1 MSLRREDVEGA
12 VKSIADMKLIEMQS
26 KELQLLN
33 EIVKSVRLI
42 VGRMG
47 DMDLEDLEARIADI
61 DGSKREIELLKRDF
75 LEYVSK
81 MSPSLYHREDWLRMS
96 TKVYNATDKAIGVL
110 HRLEY
115 IIRRGWSVP
124 DSIRERITSLMDSV
138 SKIINEYNQ
147 ALRNMANKEYA
158 FEKFRSVDKLEKECD
173 TAYRSTIF
181 AILESNISTPAM
193 LVLLDIAEMLEDI
206 SDIVASATDDL
217 RIILLN
223 LV

>member
-12 VKSIADMKLIEMQS
+12 VKSIADMKLISIQS
-26 KELQLLN
+26 KELHLLN
-33 EIVKSVRLI
+33 EIVKSIRLI
-42 VGRMG
+42 VGG
-47 DMDLEDLEARIADI
+47 VGNIDVSELETHISDI
-61 DGSKREIELLKRDF
+61 DGAKREIELLKRDF

-96 TKVYNATDKAIGVL
+96 TKIYNATDKAIGVV

-115 IIRRGWSVP
+115 IIRKGWSIP
-124 DSIRERITSLMDSV
+124 ESIKDRIASLMDRV

-147 ALRNMANKEYA
+147 ALRNMANREYA
-158 FEKFRSVDKLEKECD
+158 FEKFRNVEKLEKECD
-173 TAYRSTIF
+173 NAYRSTIF
-181 AILESNISTPAM
+181 SILESNISTPAM
-193 LVLLDIAEMLEDI
+193 LITLDIAEMLEDI
-206 SDIVASATDDL
+206 SDIITSATDDL

>member
-1 MSLRREDVEGA
+1 MGLRREDVEGA

-26 KELQLLN
+26 RKLQLLN

-42 VGRMG
+42 VGKMG
-47 DMDLEDLEARIADI
+47 GIDVGELEARIADI
-61 DGSKREIELLKRDF
+61 DGSKREIELLKKDF

-96 TKVYNATDKAIGVL
+96 TKIYNATDKAIGVV

-124 DSIRERITSLMDSV
+124 DSIRERIAGLMDVV

-173 TAYRSTIF
+173 MAYRSTIF
-181 AILESNISTPAM
+181 SILESNISTPAM
-193 LVLLDIAEMLEDI
+193 LILLDIAEMLEDI
-206 SDIVASATDDL
+206 SDIITSATDDL

>member
-1 MSLRREDVEGA
+1 MGLRREDVEGA
-12 VKSIADMKLIEMQS
+12 VKSIADMKLVEMQS
-26 KELQLLN
+26 RKLQLLN

-42 VGRMG
+42 VGKMG
-47 DMDLEDLEARIADI
+47 GIDVGELEARIADI
-61 DGSKREIELLKRDF
+61 DGSKREIELLKKDF

-96 TKVYNATDKAIGVL
+96 TKIYNATDKAIGVV

-124 DSIRERITSLMDSV
+124 DSIRERIAGLMDVV

-173 TAYRSTIF
+173 MAYRSTIF
-181 AILESNISTPAM
+181 SILESNISTPAM
-193 LVLLDIAEMLEDI
+193 LILLDIAEMLEDI
-206 SDIVASATDDL
+206 SDIITSATDDL

>member
-1 MSLRREDVEGA
+1 MGLRREDVEGA

-26 KELQLLN
+26 KKLQLLN

-42 VGRMG
+42 VGKMG
-47 DMDLEDLEARIADI
+47 GIDVGELEARIADI
-61 DGSKREIELLKRDF
+61 DGSKREIELLKKDF

-96 TKVYNATDKAIGVL
+96 TKIYNATDKAIGVV

-124 DSIRERITSLMDSV
+124 DSIRERIAGLMDVV

-173 TAYRSTIF
+173 MAYRSTIF
-181 AILESNISTPAM
+181 SILESNISTPAM
-193 LVLLDIAEMLEDI
+193 LILLDIAEMLEDI
-206 SDIVASATDDL
+206 SDIITSATDDL

>member
-1 MSLRREDVEGA
+1 LGLRREDVEGA

-26 KELQLLN
+26 RKLQLLN

-42 VGRMG
+42 VGKMG
-47 DMDLEDLEARIADI
+47 GIDVGELEARIADI

-96 TKVYNATDKAIGVL
+96 TKIYNATDKAIGVV

-124 DSIRERITSLMDSV
+124 DSIRERIAGLMDVV
-138 SKIINEYNQ
+138 SKIINEHNQ

-173 TAYRSTIF
+173 MAYRSTIF
-181 AILESNISTPAM
+181 SILESNISTPAM
-193 LVLLDIAEMLEDI
+193 LILLDIAEMLEDI
-206 SDIVASATDDL
+206 SDIITSATDDL

>member
-1 MSLRREDVEGA
+1 LGLRREDVEGA

-26 KELQLLN
+26 RKLQLLN

-42 VGRMG
+42 VGKMG
-47 DMDLEDLEARIADI
+47 GIDVGELEARIADI
-61 DGSKREIELLKRDF
+61 DGSKREIELLKKDF

-96 TKVYNATDKAIGVL
+96 TKIYNATDKAIGVV

-124 DSIRERITSLMDSV
+124 DSIRERIAGLMDVV

-173 TAYRSTIF
+173 MAYRSTIF
-181 AILESNISTPAM
+181 SILESNISTPAM
-193 LVLLDIAEMLEDI
+193 LILLDIAEMLEDI
-206 SDIVASATDDL
+206 SDIITSATDDL